1 MVFSTSKERQIA
13 KVNRDAEDAE
23 LERVRQEHIEEN
35 VQELAEVEEGDDIF
49 LNEEIDPKLIEVDE
63 EEE

>member
-1 MVFSTSKERQIA
+1 M
-13 KVNRDAEDAE
+13 
-23 LERVRQEHIEEN
+23 RQENIEEN

-63 EEE
+63 EDEEEE